1 MAFSRKGRVAVSQ
14 DRTGS
19 KAGMGGVIIMTS
31 GTSTE
36 WRRRMAWNEP
46 GGGNQ
51 HDPWSGGGRGGDK
64 KGGGSNGGGGGNGNG
79 GPPDLDEAL
88 KKFQDKLSGLLG
100 NGRKRNG
107 GSSGGNG
114 SNGGGNTNAYAL
126 PGVIAVVLVAIWAA
140 SGFYLID
147 QSERGVVL
155 RFGKYNDIVGPG
167 LHWNPPIID
176 DVREVNVT
184 KVRSLSQTKSMLTQ
198 DENIVEVQMSVQ
210 YQVSNPRDFMLNVR
224 APEISLENAMDS
236 ALRHEVGS
244 ADMNDILTSGRELLA
259 SNVKSRLQ
267 SYLDNYGVGLTLQ
280 TINVESTSAPAPVQ
294 ESFDDVIKARED
306 RQRTINQALA
316 YENSI
321 LPEAQ
326 GQAQRVIE
334 EAEGY
339 KESVVA
345 KSQGEANRFTSLL
358 TEYKKAPEIIRERMY
373 LETMSEVLGKTSKV
387 LVDVENGNSLMYLP
401 LDKLAGKS
409 NAEAEDSNGMSRSEL
424 DRVSRQASDA
434 LSRSNSTDSSNRT
447 SREGRQ

>member
-1 MAFSRKGRVAVSQ
+1 
-14 DRTGS
+14 
-19 KAGMGGVIIMTS
+19 
-31 GTSTE
+31 
-36 WRRRMAWNEP
+36 MAWNEP

-51 HDPWSGGGRGGDK
+51 HDPWSGGGRNGDK
-64 KGGGSNGGGGGNGNG
+64 KGGGGNGGGNG

-88 KKFQDKLSGLLG
+88 KKFQDKLNGMLG
-100 NGRKRNG
+100 SGRKRRGGSGGGNG
-107 GSSGGNG
+107 GSGG
-114 SNGGGNTNAYAL
+114 STNAFAL
-126 PGVIAVVLVAIWAA
+126 PGIIGVVLVAIWAA
-140 SGFYLID
+140 SGFYLVD

-176 DVREVNVT
+176 DVREINVT

-210 YQVSNPRDFMLNVR
+210 YQVSNPRDFLLNVR
-224 APEISLENAMDS
+224 APEVSLENAMDS

-280 TINVESTSAPAPVQ
+280 TINVESTSAPAAVQ
-294 ESFDDVIKARED
+294 DSFDDVIKARED

-321 LPEAQ
+321 LPAAQ
-326 GQAQRVIE
+326 GQAQRIIE

-358 TEYKKAPEIIRERMY
+358 TEYQKAPEIIRERMY
-373 LETMSEVLGKTSKV
+373 LETMGEVLGKTNKV

-409 NAEAEDSNGMSRSEL
+409 NATSEDASGMSRSEL

-434 LSRSNSTDSSNRT
+434 LGRSSQSSNDSSNSIR
-447 SREGRQ
+447 REGRQ